1 VTQTVAVPPD
11 VEEPAPRA
19 GVPGVS
25 REWRPPVPVDVLATL
40 RPLRRG
46 TGDPTFVVTADGAVW
61 RTAPTPQGPAT
72 YVLERAGAQV
82 RMTAWGPG
90 AAWVLETLPRLL
102 GGAHDCDGLALDRP
116 LLREAAARSA
126 GLRTPATGLV
136 FEALAAAVL
145 EQKVTGVEARRS
157 WRELLFRFGTTAP
170 GPVPRPMRVAPPA
183 AVWRRIPSWEWHR
196 AGVDA
201 KRSTA
206 LVTAARVAARLEECV
221 AMSPAEAQ
229 RRLGAVPGIGVW
241 TAAEVAQRALGDC
254 DAVSFG
260 DYHVPAAVGWAL
272 LGRPVDDD
280 GLAELLE
287 PYRPHRYRVVRLV
300 ELSGRRKPR
309 FGPRAAV
316 RDTRGL

>member
-1 VTQTVAVPPD
+1 VTQTGGVQPDPASCPRGRGAGLERVWQPP
-11 VEEPAPRA
+11 E
-19 GVPGVS
+19 
-25 REWRPPVPVDVLATL
+25 PVDLLATL

-46 TGDPTFVVTADGAVW
+46 SGDPTFAAPGDGTVW
-61 RTAPTPQGPAT
+61 RTAPTPLGPAT
-72 YVLERAGAQV
+72 YRLDRFGGGV

-90 AAWVLETLPRLL
+90 AGWVLETLPSLL
-102 GGAHDCDGLALDRP
+102 GGAHRCDGLRLEHP
-116 LLREAAARSA
+116 LLRDAAARSP

-136 FEALAAAVL
+136 FEVLAAAIL
-145 EQKVTGVEARRS
+145 EQKVTGAEARRS
-157 WRELLFRFGTTAP
+157 WRELLRRFGTPAP
-170 GPVPRPMRVAPPA
+170 GPVPRPMRVAPPPQ
-183 AVWRRIPSWEWHR
+183 VWRRVPSWEWHR

-221 AMSPAEAQ
+221 GMAPAAACL
-229 RRLGAVPGIGVW
+229 RLRAVPGIGVW

-300 ELSGRRKPR
+300 ELSGRSKPR
-309 FGPRAAV
+309 FGPRATV